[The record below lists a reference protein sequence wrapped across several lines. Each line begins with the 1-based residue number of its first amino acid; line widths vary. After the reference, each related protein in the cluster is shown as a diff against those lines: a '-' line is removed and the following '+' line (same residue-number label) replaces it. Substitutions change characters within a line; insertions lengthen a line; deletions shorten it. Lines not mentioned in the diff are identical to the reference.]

1 MPSFVSTAEA
11 WWSTVPHGQ
20 HQARGDLGVGQ
31 AVGYQ
36 GEDLPLATG
45 RPRRVGPRRGPGA
58 ARHLQDR
65 CRAHV
70 CWCATPPRCARRTP
84 VVTHYLRTSTPPTC
98 RTSPT
103 SGPELTRGFRGIR
116 KRLPLH
122 LHGVAAFRA
131 ALDEKLDLAQWV

>member
-1 MPSFVSTAEA
+1 MCDTA
-11 WWSTVPHGQ
+11 
-20 HQARGDLGVGQ
+20 
-31 AVGYQ
+31 
-36 GEDLPLATG
+36 PLRAAHSG
-45 RPRRVGPRRGPGA
+45 RDA
-58 ARHLQDR
+58 
-65 CRAHV
+65 
-70 CWCATPPRCARRTP
+70 
-84 VVTHYLRTSTPPTC
+84 HYLRTSTPPTC